1 MIYIFWIIFTI
12 AVTFIGSN
20 RKIGGVASFFIS
32 LFFSPLVG
40 IICVLASD
48 KLSTIAFQKELLSQ
62 NKVDT
67 SAEEIENLH
76 KLRQKGILTEAE
88 YLNKKQKILNR

>member
-76 KLRQKGILTEAE
+76 KLRQ
-88 YLNKKQKILNR
+88 